1 MQCYMTSYW
10 NGCMNMCRFEFAV
23 EFPIRDKENNKY
35 LLDSNMLAPIS
46 SVSFQ
51 PWLRF
56 KMVAHGL
63 LFDMRPAPGS
73 APQQDRNAI
82 LFRNELAR
90 NLNTAPLAS

>member
-23 EFPIRDKENNKY
+23 EFPIRDTENNKY

-73 APQQDRNAI
+73 APQQNRNAI
-82 LFRNELAR
+82 LFRNEPAR
-90 NLNTAPLAS
+90 NLNAAPLAS